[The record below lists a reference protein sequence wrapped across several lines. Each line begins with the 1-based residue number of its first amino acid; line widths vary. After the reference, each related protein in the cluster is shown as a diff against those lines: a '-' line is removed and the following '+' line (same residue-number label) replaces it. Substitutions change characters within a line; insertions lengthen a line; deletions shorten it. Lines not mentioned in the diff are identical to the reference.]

1 MKKTDKRTVK
11 IILINPLINN
21 NKYIDIY
28 PNKITFFPKA
38 YSTDN
43 NNKYIM

>member
-28 PNKITFFPKA
+28 PNKIMHM
-38 YSTDN
+38 DQM
-43 NNKYIM
+43 IHV